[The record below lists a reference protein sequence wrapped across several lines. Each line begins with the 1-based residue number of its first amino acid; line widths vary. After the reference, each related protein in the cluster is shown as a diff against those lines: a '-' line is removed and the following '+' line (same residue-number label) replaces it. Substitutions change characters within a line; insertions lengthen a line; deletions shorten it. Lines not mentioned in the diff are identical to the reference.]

1 MVYHVC
7 VVKALFLIRYRDCV
21 RRWPN
26 SHPDPRQLT
35 GRNTSHPFRSS
46 KLSSSRSSISTLTF
60 AVPVRRGGSGGPAS
74 SDSIPQL
81 ARRCGG
87 ILRNVGVGDSGLETG
102 GEIPAATAAVAL
114 RGGGRVGRSR
124 WDGSLDGGLG
134 VEVGDIVVL
143 SREGFFGTGGAA
155 LREAEERVGADKVDR
170 DEVDAPVLVRVRGLG
185 ISSSRRDV
193 DWLE

>member
-1 MVYHVC
+1 M
-7 VVKALFLIRYRDCV
+7 
-21 RRWPN
+21 
-26 SHPDPRQLT
+26 
-35 GRNTSHPFRSS
+35 
-46 KLSSSRSSISTLTF
+46 
-60 AVPVRRGGSGGPAS
+60 
-74 SDSIPQL
+74 
-81 ARRCGG
+81 
-87 ILRNVGVGDSGLETG
+87 RNVGVGDSGLETG

-143 SREGFFGTGGAA
+143 SREGFFGTRGAT
-155 LREAEERVGADKVDR
+155 LRGAEERVGADKVDR